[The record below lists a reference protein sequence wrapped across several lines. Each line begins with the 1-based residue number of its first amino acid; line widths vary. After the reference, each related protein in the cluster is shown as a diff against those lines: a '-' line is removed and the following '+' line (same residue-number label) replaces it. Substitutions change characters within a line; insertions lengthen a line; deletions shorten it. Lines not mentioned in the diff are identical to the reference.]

1 MLDTKIQEALEDVS
15 FNIDIRDIQGIPS
28 HMGRKVVRLN
38 QFGAQEGDPLG
49 IVKSRYKPIHHK
61 DAFGGA
67 IQAMKLGGL
76 DFTNSEITINSYENG
91 AMAKMELLL
100 PAHHAKVGDHD
111 LYLKFIARNSYN
123 QKWKFQSFFG
133 WMNEVCFN
141 TLVSG
146 QKIAYTS
153 NRHTTHFNVD
163 ASNEKIKNAVKA
175 ITDETETFNKWWDT
189 KVEDEQVIDLF
200 KSTIAKSQANEIKV
214 ASGQSDTN
222 KKQLYHLMGLY
233 NDEVAQIHG
242 KGDYGRNGA
251 KGSLWCAYQSATAW
265 STHLGDVKDTSTT
278 NHIVQQRRQNDVRSM
293 INSKKWKELEIA

>member
-1 MLDTKIQEALEDVS
+1 MLDTKIQEALQDVS
-15 FNIDIRDIQGIPS
+15 FKIDVRDIQGIPS
-28 HMGRKVVRLN
+28 HMGRKIVRLDN
-38 QFGAQEGDPLG
+38 LGAQEGDPLA
-49 IVKSRYKPIHHK
+49 IVGSRYKPIHHV

-67 IQAMKLGGL
+67 LEAMKSGGL
-76 DFTNSEITINSYENG
+76 DFSNNQITVNTYENG

-100 PAHHAKVGDHD
+100 PAHHVKVGNHD
-111 LYLKFIARNSYN
+111 LYLKFVARNSYN
-123 QKWKFQSFFG
+123 AKWKFQSFFG
-133 WMNEVCFN
+133 WMNHVCFN

-146 QKIAYTS
+146 QKIAYTA

-163 ASNEKIKNAVKA
+163 ASNKKIQNAVTA
-175 ITDETETFNKWWDT
+175 ITDETESFKKWWDT
-189 KVEDEQVIDLF
+189 KVEDDQVIDLF
-200 KSTIAKSQANEIKV
+200 KTTIAKSQANDIKI

-233 NDEVAQIHG
+233 ESEVAQIHG

-265 STHLGDVKDTSTT
+265 STHLGDVKNNSTN
-278 NHIVQQRRQNDVRSM
+278 NHIVQQRRQNDVRNM

>member
-1 MLDTKIQEALEDVS
+1 MLDTKLQEALSEVEFKIDV
-15 FNIDIRDIQGIPS
+15 RDIQGIPS
-28 HMGRKVVRLN
+28 HMGRKIVRLD
-38 QFGAQEGDPLG
+38 QLGAQEGDPLA
-49 IVKSRYKPIHHK
+49 IVGSRYKPIHHV

-67 IQAMKLGGL
+67 LEAMKSGGL
-76 DFTNSEITINSYENG
+76 DFSNHEITVNTYENG

-111 LYLKFIARNSYN
+111 LYLKFVARNSYN
-123 QKWKFQSFFG
+123 AKWKFQSFFG

-146 QKIAYTS
+146 QKIAYTA

-163 ASNEKIKNAVKA
+163 ASNKKIQNAVTA
-175 ITDETETFNKWWDT
+175 ITDETENFKKWWDT
-189 KVEDEQVIDLF
+189 KVEDDQVIDLF
-200 KSTIAKSQANEIKV
+200 KTTIAKSQANDIKV

-233 NDEVAQIHG
+233 ESEVAQIHG

-265 STHLGDVKDTSTT
+265 STHLGDAKLNSTN
-278 NHIVQQRRQNDVRSM
+278 NHIVQQRRQADVRNM
-293 INSKKWKELEIA
+293 ITSKHWKELEKA